1 MFHISKKDEYN
12 IMINCEI
19 NLKEA
24 SKIRSVI
31 NTEEDGGEGLDLND
45 GGTGAQKRKKKYDD
59 SHTDDL

>member
-31 NTEEDGGEGLDLND
+31 NTEEDGGGGLDLND
-45 GGTGAQKRKKKYDD
+45 GGKGAQKRKKKYDD